1 MTETETE
8 TSPTNTPPASLLR
21 NRSFMLVWMS
31 GLAIMLGFSMFFL
44 SVSWFIVDVLNRP
57 AVLGAVL
64 MSVSIPRVI
73 MMIYGGILADKIRKS
88 LIMFVTNFLQGL
100 VMVTMIILFLNDW
113 LHVGSLIVI
122 ALVFGF
128 LDAFFFPAV
137 SSMIPIIV
145 RDEQL
150 QRANSLFQGSTEMMF
165 IIGPLVAGVLLTIG
179 DFTLTFSAAAILIF
193 ISTILVFP
201 AFIQDPKPE
210 KREGSPSA
218 LEDLK
223 EGLGYVRQSHVHRT
237 GTIAIVIINLFMIGP
252 LIISFPILVD
262 SLGGS
267 PFELSLLEAGLS
279 AGTFLASVLL
289 VVWNSKRKRGRL
301 VFGSLLLSFAF
312 FIVFSQVTA
321 LPPLVLLAGLTGFMA
336 MFVYL
341 PTVTLVQERTDKN
354 KLGRVMSIITLAASG
369 FEPLAFGLI
378 SFLVAAELPIQTILM
393 IAGSTGLL
401 FSGALVYFSS
411 SFRRLD

>member
-1 MTETETE
+1 MTEEAVP
-8 TSPTNTPPASLLR
+8 SASLFK
-21 NRSFMLVWMS
+21 NHSFILVWMS
-31 GLAIMLGFSMFFL
+31 GLTIMLGFSMFFL

-88 LIMFVTNFLQGL
+88 YIMFVTNFLQGL
-100 VMVTMIILFLNDW
+100 VMIAMIVLFINDW
-113 LHVGSLIVI
+113 LQVSSLIVI

-165 IIGPLVAGVLLTIG
+165 IIGPLVAGFLLIIG
-179 DFTLTFSAAAILIF
+179 DFTLTFSTAAVLIF
-193 ISTILVFP
+193 VSTIFVFP
-201 AFIQDPKPE
+201 PFIQDPKPV
-210 KREGSPSA
+210 KREGDPSA
-218 LEDLK
+218 LDDLK
-223 EGLGYVRQSHVHRT
+223 EGLIYVKQSPVHRT
-237 GTIAIVIINLFMIGP
+237 GTLSIVLINMFMIGP

-262 SLGGS
+262 ALGGE
-267 PFELSLLEAGLS
+267 PLELSLLEAGLS
-279 AGTFLASVLL
+279 IGTFLASVLIVL
-289 VVWNSKRKRGRL
+289 WNMEKRRGRL
-301 VFGSLLLSFAF
+301 IFGSLLLSFVF
-312 FIVFSQVTA
+312 LIMFSQFEA
-321 LPPLVLLAGLTGFMA
+321 LPSIVILAGLAGFMA

-341 PTVTLVQERTDKN
+341 PTVTIVQERTDKD

-369 FEPLAFGLI
+369 FEPIAFGLI
-378 SFLVAAELPIQTILM
+378 AFLVAASLPIQTILA
-393 IAGSTGLL
+393 IAGTIGLVL
-401 FSGALVYFSS
+401 SCVLIVFSGYF
-411 SFRRLD
+411 RQLD

>member
-1 MTETETE
+1 MTETSNKITA
-8 TSPTNTPPASLLR
+8 PVSLLR

-31 GLAIMLGFSMFFL
+31 GLTVMLGFSMFFL

-57 AVLGAVL
+57 AVLGVVL
-64 MSVSIPRVI
+64 MSVAIPRVI

-100 VMVTMIILFLNDW
+100 VMITMIILFLNDW
-113 LHVGSLIVI
+113 LDVSTLIVI

-165 IIGPLVAGVLLTIG
+165 IIGPLVAGILLTIG
-179 DFTLTFSAAAILIF
+179 DYTLTFSVAAILIF
-193 ISTILVFP
+193 ISTVLVFP
-201 AFIQDPKPE
+201 PLIQDPVPK

-218 LEDLK
+218 LDDLK
-223 EGLGYVRQSHVHRT
+223 EGLAYVRQSHVHRT
-237 GTIAIVIINLFMIGP
+237 GTLSIVIINLFMIGP

-262 SLGGS
+262 ALGGR
-267 PFELSLLEAGLS
+267 PLELSLLEGGLS

-289 VVWNSKRKRGRL
+289 VIWNMKKKRGRF
-301 VFGSLLLSFAF
+301 VFGSLIVSFSF
-312 FIVFSQVTA
+312 FIMFSLLET
-321 LPPLVLLAGLTGFMA
+321 LPLLILLAALTGFVA

-341 PTVTLVQERTDKN
+341 PTITIVQERTDKD

-369 FEPLAFGLI
+369 FEPVAFGLI
-378 SFLVAAELPIQTILM
+378 SFLVAAALPIQTILT
-393 IAGSTGLL
+393 IAGSVGLL
-401 FSGALVYFSS
+401 LSIVLVVMSS
-411 SFRRLD
+411 QFRKLD

>member
-1 MTETETE
+1 MTEENI
-8 TSPTNTPPASLLR
+8 SSKSLFH

-31 GLAIMLGFSMFFL
+31 GLTIMLGFSMFFL

-57 AVLGAVL
+57 AVLGVVL

-88 LIMFVTNFLQGL
+88 LIMFVTNFLQGI
-100 VMVTMIILFLNDW
+100 VMVTMIILFMNDW
-113 LHVGSLIVI
+113 LQVGSLIVI

-137 SSMIPIIV
+137 SSMIPSIV

-179 DFTLTFSAAAILIF
+179 DFTLTFSAAAVLIF

-201 AFIQDPKPE
+201 PFIRDPKPA
-210 KREGSPSA
+210 KREGDPST
-218 LEDLK
+218 LDDLK
-223 EGLGYVRQSHVHRT
+223 EGLNYVKRSPVHRT
-237 GTIAIVIINLFMIGP
+237 GTLSIIIINLFMIGP
-252 LIISFPILVD
+252 LLISFPILVD
-262 SLGGS
+262 ALGGG

-279 AGTFLASVLL
+279 VGTFLASVLI
-289 VVWNSKRKRGRL
+289 VVWNVKKRRGRL
-301 VFGSLLLSFAF
+301 VFGSLLLSFGF
-312 FIVFSQVTA
+312 FIMFSQ
-321 LPPLVLLAGLTGFMA
+321 LEGLLLLVLLAGLAGFMA

-341 PTVTLVQERTDKN
+341 PTVTIVQERTDKD

-369 FEPLAFGLI
+369 FEPIAFGLI
-378 SFLVAAELPIQTILM
+378 AFLVAADLPIQTILAV
-393 IAGSTGLL
+393 AGTTGLL
-401 FSGALVYFSS
+401 LSGILVYYSRY
-411 SFRRLD
+411 FRQLD

>member
-1 MTETETE
+1 
-8 TSPTNTPPASLLR
+8 
-21 NRSFMLVWMS
+21 MLVWMS
-31 GLAIMLGFSMFFL
+31 GLTIMLGFSMFFL
-44 SVSWFIVDVLNRP
+44 SVSWYIVDVLNRP

-88 LIMFVTNFLQGL
+88 FIMFVTNFLQGL
-100 VMVTMIILFLNDW
+100 VMVAMIILFLNDW
-113 LHVGSLIVI
+113 LQVTSLIII

-165 IIGPLVAGVLLTIG
+165 IIGPLVAGFLLTIG
-179 DFTLTFSAAAILIF
+179 DFTLTFSAAAVLIF
-193 ISTILVFP
+193 ISTILVYP
-201 AFIQDPKPE
+201 PFIRDPKPA

-218 LEDLK
+218 YDDLK
-223 EGLGYVRQSHVHRT
+223 EGLNYVKQSPVHRT
-237 GTIAIVIINLFMIGP
+237 GTLSIVIINLFMIGP
-252 LIISFPILVD
+252 LIISFPILVEA
-262 SLGGS
+262 LGGA

-279 AGTFLASVLL
+279 MGTFLASVII
-289 VVWNSKRKRGRL
+289 VVWNMKKRRGRL
-301 VFGSLLLSFAF
+301 IFGSLLLSFVF
-312 FIVFSQVTA
+312 FIVFSQVES
-321 LPPLVLLAGLTGFMA
+321 LLFLVLLAGLSGFMA

-341 PTVTLVQERTDKN
+341 PTVTIVQERTDKD

-369 FEPLAFGLI
+369 FEPIAFGLI
-378 SFLVAAELPIQTILM
+378 SFLVAAALPIQTILT
-393 IAGSTGLL
+393 IWGSAGLL
-401 FSGALVYFSS
+401 FSCLLVIFSS
-411 SFRRLD
+411 YFRKLD

>member
-1 MTETETE
+1 MIENNV
-8 TSPTNTPPASLLR
+8 PTASLFK

-31 GLAIMLGFSMFFL
+31 GLTIMLGFSMFFL

-88 LIMFVTNFLQGL
+88 YIMFVTNFLQGL
-100 VMVTMIILFLNDW
+100 VMIAMIVLFMNDW
-113 LHVGSLIVI
+113 LQVSSLIII

-145 RDEQL
+145 RDGQL

-165 IIGPLVAGVLLTIG
+165 IIGPLVAGFLLTIG
-179 DFTLTFSAAAILIF
+179 DFVLTFSTAAVLIF
-193 ISTILVFP
+193 VSTILVFP
-201 AFIQDPKPE
+201 RFIQDPKPA
-210 KREGSPSA
+210 KREGNPSA
-218 LEDLK
+218 LHDIK
-223 EGLGYVRQSHVHRT
+223 EGLNYVKQSPAHRT
-237 GTIAIVIINLFMIGP
+237 GTLSIVLINMFMIGP

-262 SLGGS
+262 ALGGA
-267 PFELSLLEAGLS
+267 PLELSLLEAGLS
-279 AGTFLASVLL
+279 MGTFLASVII
-289 VVWNSKRKRGRL
+289 VIWNMKKRRGRL
-301 VFGSLLLSFAF
+301 IFFSLVLSFVF
-312 FIVFSQVTA
+312 FIIFSQMEA
-321 LPPLVLLAGLTGFMA
+321 LFPLVLLAGLAGFMA

-341 PTVTLVQERTDKN
+341 PTVTIVQEQTDKD

-369 FEPLAFGLI
+369 FEPIAFGLI
-378 SFLVAAELPIQTILM
+378 AFLVAADLPIQTILA
-393 IAGSTGLL
+393 IAGTTGLL
-401 FSGALVYFSS
+401 LSGILVFFSS
-411 SFRRLD
+411 YFRQLD